1 MYVSNE
7 LIWEKLEKIDD
18 KLSGPTGLSAI
29 NTRLS
34 GVEKRLDKIEHRF
47 DSVVNKLENKLD
59 TSTFQ
64 WLFGILITA
73 LIAAFSTIGWWMPL
87 LHP

>member
-1 MYVSNE
+1 MFGNE
-7 LIWEKLEKIDD
+7 KLLWEKLDKIDD
-18 KLSGPTGLSAI
+18 KLSGPSGLSVI
-29 NTRLS
+29 NTRMDGL
-34 GVEKRLDKIEHRF
+34 EKRLDKIEHRL
-47 DSVVNKLENKLD
+47 DSVENKLENKLD

-87 LHP
+87 LRP